1 MDPAERRDC
10 ERRRRALMRLMGP
23 GSLAIL
29 PAARTV
35 FRNRDVAYPFRQ
47 DSDFAYLTGFPE
59 PDSLAVLVPGRREGS
74 FLLFCRP
81 RDREQELWHGRRI
94 GPEGA
99 RRDYGA
105 DEAFPLAELE
115 TVVPRL
121 LEGARTLYYSLGR
134 HESDDRRVLGWI
146 DRLRERARSGVRPPA
161 EIRDLA
167 DPLHELRLTKSPH
180 EIALM
185 RRAAQIS
192 VEAHR
197 RAMAVAA
204 PGVSE
209 QAIAAEVRA
218 VFDRAGATE
227 AYGTIAGGGANAC
240 ILHYTD
246 NTDPLRAG
254 TCLLL
259 DAGAEWRGYAGDITT
274 TFPVDGRFT
283 PEAKAVYEIV
293 LEAQQKAIACVRVG
307 RHWNEPH
314 ETTVRVIT
322 AGLVRLGILR
332 GKTAD
337 LVRQEAYRPYYMH
350 RAGHWL
356 GRDVHDVGAYKV
368 DGAWREFEPG
378 MVLTVEPG
386 LYFPPHDRRIPRTF
400 RGLGVR
406 IEDDVLVTEAGPR
419 VLTAGLPRT
428 PDEIEAAMG
437 AR

>member
-1 MDPAERRDC
+1 MDLAERRDC
-10 ERRRRALMRLMGP
+10 ARRRRALMRLMGP
-23 GSLAIL
+23 ESLALL

-35 FRNRDVAYPFRQ
+35 YRNRDVTYPFRQ
-47 DSDFAYLTGFPE
+47 DSDFDYLTGFPE
-59 PDSLAVLVPGRREGS
+59 PDAFAVLAPGRREGA

-105 DEAFPLAELE
+105 DEAFPLSELE
-115 TVVPRL
+115 TVVLRL
-121 LEGARTLYYSLGR
+121 LENTRTLYYSLGR
-134 HESDDRRVLGWI
+134 HEGDDRRILGWI
-146 DRLRERARSGVRPPA
+146 DRLRERARAGVRAPT

-167 DPLHELRLTKSPH
+167 EPLHELRLTKSAH
-180 EIALM
+180 EITLM
-185 RRAAQIS
+185 RRAARVS

-204 PGVSE
+204 PGVNE
-209 QAIAAEVRA
+209 WTIAAEVRA
-218 VFDRAGATE
+218 VFDRAGAGE
-227 AYGTIAGGGANAC
+227 AYGTIAAGGANAC

-246 NTDPLRAG
+246 NTQPLRAG
-254 TCLLL
+254 SCFLL
-259 DAGAEWRGYAGDITT
+259 DAGAEWRGYAADITT
-274 TFPVDGRFT
+274 TFPVDGRFS
-283 PEAKAVYEIV
+283 PEARGVYEVV
-293 LEAQQKAIACVRVG
+293 LEAQRKAIACARPG
-307 RHWNEPH
+307 RSWNEPH

-322 AGLVRLGILR
+322 AGLVRLGILH
-332 GKTAD
+332 GKPSD

-350 RAGHWL
+350 RSGHWL
-356 GRDVHDVGAYKV
+356 GRDVHDVGAYKI

-386 LYFPPHDRRIPRTF
+386 LYFAPNDRRVPRAF

-406 IEDDVLVTEAGPR
+406 IEDDVLVTAEGPR

-428 PDEIEAAMG
+428 PDEIEAAMR

>member
-10 ERRRRALMRLMGP
+10 ARRRRALMRLMGP
-23 GSLAIL
+23 DSLALI

-59 PDSLAVLVPGRREGS
+59 PDAFAVLAPGRREGA
-74 FLLFCRP
+74 FLLFCRA

-115 TVVPRL
+115 TVVLRL
-121 LEGARTLYYSLGR
+121 LEGARTLYYGFGR
-134 HESDDRRVLGWI
+134 QEENDRRLFGWI
-146 DRLRERARSGVRPPA
+146 ERLRERARAGVRPPA

-167 DPLHELRLTKSPH
+167 EPLHELRLTKSAH

-185 RRAAQIS
+185 THAARLS

-197 RAMAVAA
+197 RALAVTA

-209 QAIAAEVRA
+209 RTIAAEVRA
-218 VFDRAGATE
+218 VFDRAGACE
-227 AYGTIAGGGANAC
+227 AYATIAGGGDNAC

-246 NTDPLRAG
+246 NADPLRAG

-259 DAGAEWRGYAGDITT
+259 DAGAEWRGYAADITT

-283 PEAKAVYEIV
+283 PAARAVYEIV
-293 LEAQQKAIACVRVG
+293 HEAQRKAIACARVG
-307 RHWNEPH
+307 RSWNEPH

-332 GKTAD
+332 GKPAD

-386 LYFPPHDRRIPRTF
+386 LYFPAHDRRIPRPF

-406 IEDDVLVTEAGPR
+406 IEDDVLVTATGPR

-428 PDEIEAAMG
+428 PDEIEAVMG
-437 AR
+437 AG